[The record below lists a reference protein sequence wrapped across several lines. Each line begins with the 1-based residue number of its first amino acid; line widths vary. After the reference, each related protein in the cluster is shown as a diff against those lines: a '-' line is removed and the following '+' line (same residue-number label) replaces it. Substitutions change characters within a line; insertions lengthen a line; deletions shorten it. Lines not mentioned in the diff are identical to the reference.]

1 MSQSVKCWLYK
12 HKDPSS
18 VSRTPVKSVCAPGD
32 PGGRVWD
39 RIRVYWVASLVEA
52 VTSGTVR
59 VSASTNEV
67 EGT

>member
-12 HKDPSS
+12 HKDLSS
-18 VSRTPVKSVCAPGD
+18 VSRTPVKSICAVIPVAGC
-32 PGGRVWD
+32 RD
-39 RIRVYWVASLVEA
+39 RIRVYWVVSLVES

-59 VSASTNEV
+59 VSASTNKV